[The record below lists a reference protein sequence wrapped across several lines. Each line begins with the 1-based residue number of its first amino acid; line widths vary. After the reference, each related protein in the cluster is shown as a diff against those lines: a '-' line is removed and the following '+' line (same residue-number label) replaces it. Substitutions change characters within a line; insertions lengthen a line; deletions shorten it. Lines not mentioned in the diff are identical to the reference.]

1 MQDGSQR
8 IERRLRALREIAVAH
23 RSARDPAAEDGV
35 GVTVSLRLGGAA
47 YIVSVERYRDD
58 GGYGQRLSRDEQ
70 SFESLGAAL
79 AEVARHGFQPDQ
91 LKF

>member
-1 MQDGSQR
+1 MQDESQR
-8 IERRLRALREIAVAH
+8 IERRLRALGEIAVAN
-23 RSARDPAAEDGV
+23 RSARDPAADGI

-58 GGYGQRLSRDEQ
+58 GGFGRKLSRDEQ
-70 SFESLGAAL
+70 TFENLGAAL

>member
-1 MQDGSQR
+1 MQDDSQR
-8 IERRLRALREIAVAH
+8 IERRLRALGEIAVAN
-23 RSARDPAAEDGV
+23 RSARDPAAEGI

-58 GGYGQRLSRDEQ
+58 GGFGRKLSRDEAT
-70 SFESLGAAL
+70 FESLGAAL